1 VPLSPPDV
9 APPDPDTNAPDPST
23 SDPNPSDT
31 DAAPDLESER
41 RHLAESRAALA
52 RMRAKVSSLEA
63 HGGDGVSTEYLKAA
77 LWRRM
82 KALEDD
88 PDIPLFFGRLDR
100 EPSEVRPAERFYIG
114 RRHVTDAE
122 GEPMVVDWRAG
133 VSRAFYRAS
142 PREPMGIELRR
153 RFGFQHGALT
163 AYEDEHLGVVEPEQH
178 SAILEAEIERPRV
191 GPMRDI
197 VATIQPDQDLI
208 VRTDLAT
215 SICVQGAPGTGKTAV
230 GLHRA
235 AYLLYAHRD
244 QLTRQGVLVIGPN
257 DSFLRYIGDVLP
269 ALGEIEAEQLTIEAL
284 TARVRVR
291 GGDDAETAR
300 LKGDARMATVV
311 RRAVWSHLATPT
323 DGIVVPRGSRR
334 WRVPTYEAEEIL
346 AELRGRGVR
355 YGAGRAMLAQ
365 RLAHSILVK
374 MELAGDS
381 PDDRVQA
388 AVARSQ
394 PVRRWV
400 DAVWPK
406 LDPARV
412 VWRLLSD
419 ADLLATAADGVLTEA
434 EQSRLLWAR
443 PGKSPGTA
451 PWSIADAVLVDE
463 AADVVERTPSVGHVV
478 LDEAQDLSPMMLR
491 AVGRRCT
498 TGSATVLGDLAQA
511 TTPWATTS
519 WPTALEHLG
528 KADSHLEELSQ
539 GFRVPSDVIDFAAR
553 LLPSI
558 APDLRPPTSVRRAQ
572 GQLVIRS
579 TPDVT
584 GATVEATRSALAQE
598 GSIGV
603 VVPDARAD
611 VIAAGLTDAGIDH
624 VQLGDEHDVD
634 ARVDLV
640 PARLAKGLEFDH
652 VVVAEPAAIVAAE
665 PDPTTGM
672 RRLYVCLTRAVT
684 SLAVV
689 HERPLPDPLR

>member
-1 VPLSPPDV
+1 MPSNPDV
-9 APPDPDTNAPDPST
+9 ASTDLMPPDPSAP
-23 SDPNPSDT
+23 
-31 DAAPDLESER
+31 PDLDAER
-41 RHLAESRAALA
+41 QHLAESRAALA
-52 RMRAKVSSLEA
+52 RMRAKVSGLQAQS
-63 HGGDGVSTEYLKAA
+63 GDSVSTEYLKAA

-88 PDIPLFFGRLDR
+88 PEIPLFFGRLDTAPPP
-100 EPSEVRPAERFYIG
+100 EATGERFYIG
-114 RRHVTDAE
+114 RRHVTDPD
-122 GEPMVVDWRAG
+122 GEPMVVDWRAD

-142 PREPMGIELRR
+142 AREPMGIELRR
-153 RFGFQHGALT
+153 RFGFHHGSLT
-163 AYEDEHLGVVEPEQH
+163 AYEDEHLGAVEPERH

-208 VRTDLAT
+208 VRADLDT
-215 SICVQGAPGTGKTAV
+215 SVCVQGAPGTGKTAV

-269 ALGEIEAEQLTIEAL
+269 ALGEIDAEQLTIEAL

-291 GGDDAETAR
+291 IDDDPATAR

-311 RRAVWSHLATPT
+311 RRAVWSHIVPPT
-323 DGIVVPRGSRR
+323 EGVLVPRGSRR

-346 AELRGRGVR
+346 AELRQRGVR

-365 RLAHSILVK
+365 RLAHAILVK
-374 MELAGDS
+374 MEIAGDS

-388 AVARSQ
+388 AVARST
-394 PVRRWV
+394 PVRQWV

-412 VWRLLSD
+412 VWRLLAD
-419 ADLLATAADGVLTEA
+419 AELLATAADGILTEA
-434 EQSRLLWAR
+434 EQARLLRAK
-443 PGKSPGTA
+443 PGKSPGSA
-451 PWSIADAVLVDE
+451 PWSVADAVLVDE
-463 AADVVERTPSVGHVV
+463 AADVIERTPSVGHVV

-491 AVGRRCT
+491 AVGRRCS

-519 WPTALEHLG
+519 WTDALEHLG
-528 KADSHLEELSQ
+528 KTDSHLEELSQ

-553 LLPSI
+553 LLPQI
-558 APDLRPPTSVRRAQ
+558 APELRPPTSVRRAQ
-572 GQLVIRS
+572 GQLAIQGVADPIAAA
-579 TPDVT
+579 VA
-584 GATVEATRSALAQE
+584 ATHEVLGQE

-603 VVPDARAD
+603 IVPDD
-611 VIAAGLTDAGIDH
+611 LAAATGAALAAAGIDH
-624 VQLGDEHDVD
+624 VRLGDEHDIES
-634 ARVDLV
+634 RVDLV
-640 PARLAKGLEFDH
+640 PATLAKGLEFDH
-652 VVVAEPAAIVAAE
+652 VVLAEPAAIVACEA
-665 PDPTTGM
+665 DLATGL

-684 SLAVV
+684 SLTVV
-689 HERPLPDPLR
+689 HAEPLPEPLG